1 MRSDS
6 QSLGSFIVNNWMLT
20 TSAAQGQ
27 DVDAEIL
34 RENGGEARTKP
45 HSNNKQSG
53 TSSCPS
59 NNFLAAKV
67 CHARCF

>member
-6 QSLGSFIVNNWMLT
+6 QSLGSFIVKNNWMLT

-34 RENGGEARTKP
+34 RENGGEVRTGP
-45 HSNNKQSG
+45 YSRQSG

-59 NNFLAAKV
+59 NNFLAAEV
-67 CHARCF
+67 YHARCF

>member
-34 RENGGEARTKP
+34 RENGGEVK
-45 HSNNKQSG
+45 NK
-53 TSSCPS
+53 
-59 NNFLAAKV
+59 AA
-67 CHARCF
+67 